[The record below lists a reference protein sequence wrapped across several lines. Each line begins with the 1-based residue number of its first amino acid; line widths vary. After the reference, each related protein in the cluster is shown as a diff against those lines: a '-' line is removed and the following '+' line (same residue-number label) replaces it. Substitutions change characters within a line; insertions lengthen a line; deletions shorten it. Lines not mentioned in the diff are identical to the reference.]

1 MASVTNEPEML
12 PEGVSFEDAINIAK
26 TKEELGVTAEKLGLG
41 LDGRMTLDN
50 AKKGLIDAYKAM
62 IKEAKRAT
70 DESTKKVAE
79 PGEPMVKI
87 RFSVLD
93 ILNPEESPLF
103 EFCNDCGKGVK
114 SGETI
119 PRWSFMHGQEYNVP
133 YAIYDFLNT
142 LTISRSKWI
151 EDAASPGGK
160 RCVTYQQK
168 RFNCELLM
176 SKKQI
181 IQLQSVGV

>member
-1 MASVTNEPEML
+1 MASVTNEAEML
-12 PEGVSFEDAINIAK
+12 PEGMSFEDAINVAK
-26 TKEELGVTAEKLGLG
+26 TKEELGATAEKLGLV
-41 LDGRMTLDN
+41 LDGRMSLDN

-62 IKEAKRAT
+62 IKEARHAT
-70 DESTKKVAE
+70 DESSKKVAE
-79 PGEPMVKI
+79 VGEPMVKI

-93 ILNPEESPLF
+93 ILNPEEMPLF
-103 EFCNDCGKGVK
+103 EFSNDCGKGVK

-119 PRWSFMHGQEYNVP
+119 PRWSFMHGQEYDVP
-133 YAIYDFLNT
+133 YAIYEFLTT
-142 LTISRSKWI
+142 LTIPRSKWI
-151 EDAASPGGK
+151 EDAGSPGGK

-181 IQLQSVGV
+181 MQLQTV